1 MILKIGQRVYDIFV
15 QLLLIIVGVLS
26 ALAVDNYRESV
37 QEHRTERE
45 YLIGLLNAVRTDT
58 AMLKNEIQRTYT
70 KVNSIS
76 ELLRLTNANSTIDDE
91 KFSNL
96 VTDALMLIRPNYLR
110 AVYDELQ
117 FTGNFKLIQNNELKL
132 AIIGYYSDVAII
144 QREKERDESYPP
156 EVMKLFSLE
165 ELEFKVPFDQRRI
178 FKAIQNNQMA
188 KEELLW
194 TQKFTHIYRTAMI
207 YTSLPK
213 SIELLEKLQAE
224 IDR

>member
-70 KVNSIS
+70 KINAVSG
-76 ELLRLTNANSTIDDE
+76 LLRVANSTSTIDDE
-91 KFSNL
+91 KFSNI
-96 VTDALMLIRPNYLR
+96 VTDAIMLIRPNYLT
-110 AVYDELQ
+110 AVYEELQ

-132 AIIGYYSDVAII
+132 AIISYYSDVAII
-144 QREKERDESYPP
+144 QRENEKNESYPA
-156 EVMKLFSLE
+156 EVMKLLSLE
-165 ELEFKVPFDQRRI
+165 ELEFKVPFYQRRI
-178 FKAIQNNQMA
+178 FKAIQNNQKA
-188 KEELLW
+188 REELLW
-194 TQKFTHIYRTAMI
+194 SQKSTLIYRTAMI

>member
-1 MILKIGQRVYDIFV
+1 MISKIGQRVYDIFV

-37 QEHRTERE
+37 QEHRTERQ
-45 YLIGLLNAVRTDT
+45 YLIGLRNAVHADT

-70 KVNSIS
+70 KINAVSG
-76 ELLRLTNANSTIDDE
+76 LLRVANSTSTIDDE
-91 KFSNL
+91 KFSNI
-96 VTDALMLIRPNYLR
+96 VTDAIMLIRPNYLT
-110 AVYDELQ
+110 AVYEELQ

-132 AIIGYYSDVAII
+132 AIISYYSDVAII
-144 QREKERDESYPP
+144 QRENEKNESYPA
-156 EVMKLFSLE
+156 EVMKLLSLE
-165 ELEFKVPFDQRRI
+165 ELEFKVPFYQRRI
-178 FKAIQNNQMA
+178 FKAIQNNQKA
-188 KEELLW
+188 REELLW
-194 TQKFTHIYRTAMI
+194 SQKSTLIYRTAMI